1 MNRIF
6 LIVICLGLPIL
17 GILYLLYAFDVA
29 FDNHYNVQKGTL
41 LWITTMSDKT
51 INHFPIIQPKNE
63 PIYNHIGGDSPN
75 ISIGW
80 EIEYTSL
87 QDFHKI
93 EREISTYLV
102 KEGYTLQREKFPQ
115 CSWKR
120 YNAREDTLLFSGSK
134 GYQCLDLAFIKAG
147 KETKIEVLILE

>member
-1 MNRIF
+1 
-6 LIVICLGLPIL
+6 
-17 GILYLLYAFDVA
+17 
-29 FDNHYNVQKGTL
+29 
-41 LWITTMSDKT
+41 MSDET
-51 INHFPIIQPKNE
+51 INNFPIIQPKNE
-63 PIYNHIGGDSPN
+63 PIYNHIGGDAPG

-80 EIEYTSL
+80 ELEYTSL

-102 KEGYTLQREKFPQ
+102 KEGYTLQSEKFPK

-134 GYQCLDLAFIKAG
+134 GYQCLDLAFIKAEN
-147 KETKIEVLILE
+147 ETKIEVLILE